1 MAGLGKANGWVIL
14 FATDAQIAAAAKTP
28 WVAGIFIGIFAAIGA
43 LIWILGGREDDV
55 FVGNE
60 R

>member
-14 FATDAQIAAAAKTP
+14 FASDAQIAAAAKTP
-28 WVAGIFIGIFAAIGA
+28 WVAGICIGIFTGIGT
-43 LIWILGGREDDV
+43 LIWILGGRGDDV

-60 R
+60 Q